1 MLGLLSALLDGAGL
15 STLRKGT
22 ARIRVGASL
31 QGGGSSKSSGNGPR
45 NNSVRI
51 LVAAPSNAAVDE
63 LVVRV
68 VSEGLVDGSTGQTYR
83 PRMVRVGRPESV
95 SSSGSHPHIASERE
109 ASAAKKTRGKMRKY
123 AAEVE
128 DILLETQVAR
138 QKASFGSARAAR
150 QAIVRGA
157 QIVFCTLSG
166 AGSVALCDF
175 AHEFDA
181 LIIDEAA
188 QAVEASAL
196 IPFKFRPHRAILVGD
211 HRQLPATVLSKR
223 LVAIGY
229 DRSLFQRLVENGSRV
244 RLLTRQYRMH
254 PDIARFPSTYFYG
267 GKLVQDAQLAR
278 LTARAFHAHELFRP
292 LAFIDVA
299 GGEQSQ
305 VSDSTSLRN
314 LSEVELV
321 VLLVRALLHQFPDL
335 EWKKTIGVIAPY
347 KQQIFELGARMA
359 QLERELDVRL
369 GIEVNTVDGFQGR
382 EKDIIIYSCV
392 RTSAGGRR
400 HGKKQKKSNS
410 NKGRGG
416 DSSADA
422 FWADERR
429 MNVAITRARASLWIL
444 GNSRLLEQSA
454 AWRALIKDA
463 RGRRAYFSDD
473 KAKKLLLPPTAGDDA
488 DAVED

>member
-1 MLGLLSALLDGAGL
+1 VLGLLSALLDGAGL

-22 ARIRVGASL
+22 ARIRIGASL
-31 QGGGSSKSSGNGPR
+31 QSGKNSGNGPR

-68 VSEGLVDGSTGQTYR
+68 VSEGLVDGSTGKSYR

-95 SSSGSHPHIASERE
+95 SSNSSHLHISNERE

-138 QKASFGSARAAR
+138 QKASFGTARAAR

-267 GKLVQDAQLAR
+267 GKLVQDPQLAR
-278 LTARAFHAHELFRP
+278 STARAFHAHALFRP

-305 VSDSTSLRN
+305 VSGSTSLRN

-321 VLLVRALLHQFPDL
+321 VLLVRSLLRRFPEL

-400 HGKKQKKSNS
+400 KNQRKN
-410 NKGRGG
+410 RAG
-416 DSSADA
+416 DVSADA

-429 MNVAITRARASLWIL
+429 MNVAITRARSSLWIL

-454 AWRALIKDA
+454 AWRALIKDT
-463 RGRRAYFSDD
+463 RGRRAYFSDEI
-473 KAKKLLLPPTAGDDA
+473 ARKLLLPPTVKGN
-488 DAVED
+488 VEDGA